1 MSFRRN
7 DFGAWGAER
16 GAGDFARALAAAGVV
31 NAAATWATA
40 GDVAGATAALR
51 AVAAGSTKWI
61 LPWRLSE
68 DEARAFAGGEAPGRP
83 SAAALAGA
91 WAALV
96 SGGMSPRLE
105 ITSQDVGAVFWAAA
119 QLAREEVSAASV
131 YVRRDE
137 PQVPV
142 AWEWP
147 LRVGLL
153 ADPESRAVRTRLT
166 RPDFPGWMPVVTTFV
181 ELGHDTPCDL
191 LLLPFDLER
200 AVAAALSARRPLH
213 ADATIV
219 LGGARGS
226 AWRQAALVDALRAG
240 VRTSGVA
247 LLGADATRGDLEGW
261 FIALVETLSHN
272 RTLDD
277 ALHAAG
283 RDHLRR
289 APLLVAS
296 RALVEFSSVARQ
308 LQALGR
314 RMRAR
319 PKEAAPVEIPP
330 GGTLESMLGRSGPM
344 PPAELAE
351 TLEHAE
357 RNVGWSSESGM
368 ASVAAEAARAEAVAA
383 DGPAAPETSAEAPP
397 ARFLQARVTEAG
409 ASAGAPGATPEPLT
423 AFLAGRA
430 HDVIVHIGTPEA
442 GAVVAPGPFPA
453 HELPPDQEAYELTV
467 VFSEPRLLAEPETA
481 RILLPRDGNSTRCT
495 FTLFVAEQVS
505 RVEAR
510 VIVAYGN
517 RILQTATLTGPVVRT
532 PEEAP
537 RTGAIVFEMEAV
549 IRAHF
554 EDLGR
559 RRRFDAAL
567 VLNPGAAGAPSV
579 TKLADGRAT
588 LVVQPELKNE
598 IDWFDRTLTEVAYE
612 REKYRG
618 EEGGKALETLL
629 RSLAQHGAMLR
640 DHIVEEG
647 LVGIDLTSRERIQIV
662 STKSSARLPVE
673 FFYDDLAP
681 EPAAPMCR
689 NWVSSLAAGTC
700 AANCPPAGE
709 RQTVICPL
717 GFWGLS
723 KILERHAWDRGL
735 AAELPGADFAF
746 QSEPTQ
752 GREALDALAGV
763 LIAASQRVAR
773 STGDGLA
780 QVERAAGQVMRGAPV
795 LVSDWSAWTA
805 KIAEQSPP
813 ASLLLLLVHTEPV
826 SPGDTQHKM
835 EIGAGSWLYAA
846 NVDQRYVLAPSAP
859 AKRPLVLLL
868 GCETVGPEVPFLG
881 LAARFRLKGAAIVV
895 YTGASIHSEHAVAMA
910 RAFLASLREQSAP
923 GDHTFGD
930 AMRSVRRE
938 MLALGIPTALTLC
951 AVGDADWRLASGR

>member
-1 MSFRRN
+1 MSSGRN
-7 DFGAWGAER
+7 DFGAWGAEL

-31 NAAATWATA
+31 NAAATWAAA
-40 GDVAGATAALR
+40 GDVVGATTALR
-51 AVAAGSTKWI
+51 AVATSSPKWI
-61 LPWRLSE
+61 LPWRLSG
-68 DEARAFAGGEAPGRP
+68 DEARAFAGGEARGRP

-105 ITSQDVGAVFWAAA
+105 ITSQDVGAVFWTAA

-166 RPDFPGWMPVVTTFV
+166 RTDFPGWMPVVTTFV
-181 ELGHDTPCDL
+181 EVGDDAPCDL

-226 AWRQAALVDALRAG
+226 ARRQAALVDALRAG

-261 FIALVETLSHN
+261 FIALVEILSHN
-272 RTLDD
+272 RTLDE

-283 RDHLRR
+283 RHHLRR
-289 APLLVAS
+289 APILVAS

-319 PKEAAPVEIPP
+319 PREAAPVEIPP
-330 GGTLESMLGRSGPM
+330 GGRLESMLGRSGPM

-357 RNVGWSSESGM
+357 RNIGWSSESGM
-368 ASVAAEAARAEAVAA
+368 ASVAAEAARAGAVAA
-383 DGPAAPETSAEAPP
+383 DGPAAPETSPQAPP

-409 ASAGAPGATPEPLT
+409 ASASAAGVAPEPVT
-423 AFLAGRA
+423 AFRAGRA

-442 GAVVAPGPFPA
+442 GAVVAPGPFPV
-453 HELPPDQEAYELTV
+453 HELPPDQETYELTV
-467 VFSEPRLLAEPETA
+467 VFTEPRLLDEPQTA
-481 RILLPRDGNSTRCT
+481 RILLPREGNSTRCT

-517 RILQTATLTGPVVRT
+517 RILQTATLTGPVVRA

-567 VLNPGAAGAPSV
+567 VLNPDATGALSV
-579 TKLADGRAT
+579 TKLADGHAT
-588 LVVQPELKNE
+588 LIVQDELKTE
-598 IDWFDRTLTEVAYE
+598 IAWFDRMLTEVAYH
-612 REKYRG
+612 RESYRG
-618 EEGGKALETLL
+618 LEGRAAREDLL
-629 RSLAQHGAMLR
+629 RAFAQHGSLLH
-640 DHIVEEG
+640 DYIVEQG
-647 LVGIDLTSRERIQIV
+647 LVGIDLTPQKRIQII
-662 STKSSARLPVE
+662 STKLAARIPVE
-673 FFYDDLAP
+673 LIYDLPAP
-681 EPAAPMCR
+681 EPTAPLCG
-689 NWVSSLAAGTC
+689 NATEALATGSC
-700 AANCPPAGE
+700 AASCPPVAE
-709 RQTVICPL
+709 RRTVICPL

-723 KILERHAWDRGL
+723 KVLERHAYDKTL
-735 AAELPGADFAF
+735 AAQLRGFDYAF
-746 QSEPTQ
+746 QSEPTR
-752 GREALDALAGV
+752 GRDALDVLAGA
-763 LIAASQRVAR
+763 LIAGSQRVDK
-773 STGDGLA
+773 STGNGLA
-780 QVERAAGQVMRGAPV
+780 LVEQASRQVSRTPPSLA
-795 LVSDWSAWTA
+795 SDWTAWTEVVRTQA
-805 KIAEQSPP
+805 P
-813 ASLLLLLVHTEPV
+813 SLLVLLVHTEPV
-826 SPGDTQHKM
+826 AKEDTQQKM
-835 EIGAGSWLYAA
+835 EIGTEKWLYAA
-846 NVDQRYVLAPSAP
+846 NVEPRHVRPPSAP
-859 AKRPLVLLL
+859 KPLVLLL
-868 GCETVGPEVPFLG
+868 GCETVGPDVPLG
-881 LAARFRLKGAAIVV
+881 LAAKFRLEGAAIVV
-895 YTGASIHSEHAVAMA
+895 CTGASIHSEHAVAMA
-910 RAFLASLREQSAP
+910 RTFLASVREQSGS
-923 GDHTFGD
+923 GDRSFGD
-930 AMRSVRRE
+930 VMLAVRRQ
-938 MLALGIPTALTLC
+938 MLAEGIPTALTLC
-951 AVGDADWRLASGR
+951 AVGDADWRLVSGR